1 LRISTLKSFGKDP
14 LKVSTLRSDLIGFYN
29 CDVGLGESTDGM
41 RILAIADMN
50 NDKYDD
56 LITLNSAGNVVTVR
70 YFNKETLTYLNS
82 FDILLETT
90 ASVTSAFITTT
101 PTLLQNL
108 LLVVANNGVTKFQIY
123 D

>member
-1 LRISTLKSFGKDP
+1 
-14 LKVSTLRSDLIGFYN
+14 
-29 CDVGLGESTDGM
+29 M

-70 YFNKETLTYLNS
+70 YFNKETLTYLDS
-82 FDILLETT
+82 FDISLETT
-90 ASVTSAFITTT
+90 ASVTSAFITNT

-108 LLVVANNGVTKFQIY
+108 LLVVANDGATKFQIY

>member
-1 LRISTLKSFGKDP
+1 MFCA
-14 LKVSTLRSDLIGFYN
+14 DLIGFNN
-29 CDVGLGESTDGM
+29 CGVGLGTSTDGM

-70 YFNKETLTYLNS
+70 YFNKESLTYLTS
-82 FDILLETT
+82 YDILLATT
-90 ASVTSAFITTT
+90 ASVTSAFITNT

-108 LLVVANNGVTKFQIY
+108 MLVVTTNAVTSFQMY